1 MERGNDVLAYSY
13 EDAAK
18 LVGVSKQTV
27 VRLVKNG
34 TLQAKYLGRRVVIP
48 REALERLIS

>member
-18 LVGVSKQTV
+18 LIGVSKQTV
-27 VRLVKNG
+27 IRLAKDG
-34 TLQAKYLGRRVVIP
+34 TLPVKRLGRRVLIP
-48 REALERLIS
+48 RESLERLVS

>member
-1 MERGNDVLAYSY
+1 MERGSDVLAYSY

-27 VRLVKNG
+27 MRLVKNG
-34 TLQAKYLGRRVVIP
+34 TLQSRHLGRRVVIP
-48 REALERLIS
+48 RESLERLIS